1 MPVQRTTSEN
11 QHMRTATLK
20 SGEVLHQSRYF
31 LVRQKD
37 REGVL
42 DQGVNETMT
51 HEANVP
57 SSNPAEEE
65 IHYPLTT
72 EDRGAYKTRAGKVR
86 PMASIYH
93 QFRLIF
99 YLSDSRHISGLCM
112 ILL

>member
-11 QHMRTATLK
+11 QHMHTATLK

-86 PMASIYH
+86 PMASIYDH
-93 QFRLIF
+93 LPVSF
-99 YLSDSRHISGLCM
+99 S
-112 ILL
+112 ILATHATSVGCV

>member
-11 QHMRTATLK
+11 QHLRAGTLK
-20 SGEVLHQSRYF
+20 SGEVLHHSRYF

-37 REGVL
+37 RDGVL
-42 DQGVNETMT
+42 DQGVNGTMT

-86 PMASIYH
+86 PIASIYDH
-93 QFRLIF
+93 LPVSFSNLATR
-99 YLSDSRHISGLCM
+99 ISGLCM